1 MMPMR
6 KHLSPASLQLERLSY
21 SAIFMK
27 LKCMAMTPVL
37 ASSSRRTVP
46 SRSSISFQHR
56 RTGDT
61 LLNFPI
67 GLNRLLI
74 FLAWMLCLLPATQA
88 AETFVKD
95 LSSSG
100 TVVVNATAVHPADGS
115 VYVTGTFSGAPVTIG
130 NKTLQPVGNKTT
142 GFVAKMGN
150 DGAWRWAGTLS
161 DADGRGTLVPRSL
174 TVSRDNIF
182 VSGDANNGVVTSIQ
196 NGAAILTGSLSRTN
210 VSRSPFVVKFDTEG
224 RTIWAQMASNSETA
238 AGGSDA
244 FAYDMA
250 IDGENNV
257 YICGSFR
264 SNEITDDT
272 TKGLNFGSNHAFRV
286 RDRNGT
292 PLWNYITR
300 DGFLAKL
307 DSGGKWKWVATGGG
321 MEDETDNGTGAY
333 GPYGGG
339 FFGVSVDSANN
350 VYVVGNAYGDY
361 INNKAGALIH
371 AHMTKDKWNAK
382 FLPGSFPYKF
392 PSDLNSFVAKI
403 SGSGSTEGTWT
414 STVFNCIRTS
424 PAANWFGT
432 PTYARSIA
440 VVGDQVYVAYQEAGL
455 DGAKPSSVRTLQV
468 RRLKLDLSA
477 FDASASVT
485 VNGLAGTN
493 DVAFGKSLSSDNFGN
508 LYLVGRIGYPGAV
521 FTNSGTSL
529 TNIPVS
535 ANANFFA
542 AKLNSSLKWQ
552 WVNTASGSLPQFGEI
567 AGSADPQNGRLYF
580 GSSFANGVLDLGP
593 AEADTLVPASGTQG
607 PSYRSFVSAVQSA
620 GDFLQQV
627 TFRLD
632 TAFGGDSAQ
641 PPPTPQ
647 TVFRGTS
654 ISASVPAQLYEDAN
668 GVNINPLDSTAIESR
683 SVTRHTCIGY
693 EVLDTAIAGTSSA
706 YGFTINADT
715 VLRFNWLT
723 EYALDVTNYLTGLVG
738 LSSQAA
744 GNPNPVSQK
753 HWIAA
758 GTITTAF
765 IDGIAPSSEANSF
778 GTRFRSSGYKAGGPV
793 APPGGAISFPGGR
806 PPINLGTR
814 DAYNPGS
821 DPFTMEF
828 WFRSDAVDIYSRRL
842 VEWGDLMYIYQGD
855 GAPNPKIYFSS
866 PKTFTGELTLD
877 DGPLATNVWR
887 HLALVNDGTA
897 WYIYLDGTLA
907 LRQAV
912 TGPLGSTTIP
922 LQLGQFFQGAID
934 DFRMWRVAR
943 TQSELQQSSRLPL
956 SQISDPNL
964 IAYWTFDDA
973 SSGTVSDLKDPTRTA
988 AIVGGSTAAT
998 VGTIPARTTQFIP
1011 WEGVQP
1017 RQQVPQFIMY
1027 GPASIEYHWVKENSV
1042 RVAASPSSLET
1053 VPMVVSGG
1061 VTNKGSGEYWF
1072 PENSRV
1078 KILAPFK
1085 PISPVGYQLSSRDAQ
1100 YIGGYGNVPSSSGNG
1115 LVDLLDANLRYVEI
1129 PSLTQGSALT
1139 WNYAQ
1144 RVYLGSTVVIGSAI
1158 DGSRNGAN
1166 AVVGTFSGDP
1176 IPGSESIDLSKP
1188 PTGTT
1193 IISNAPSGSTV
1204 QDMWVWDDVDKR
1216 LYPLRPGYLRL
1227 EWPRQGGGD
1236 PVITEVNFAFP
1247 TAASFPHIANTP
1259 PVPLD
1264 EDTEDDVNFVGLK
1277 YSERTTAVVNDAE
1290 EFSVNDP
1297 QFTAPFWSVLLF
1309 SQTTNQTVAIG
1320 DVKTERL
1327 QVRTVQTRR
1336 YSDGLVPA
1344 SATVGTPITSTAHNP
1359 KVPHNGY
1366 VYWEKARYNPNIYD
1380 RASRK
1385 GPIIPVNIF
1394 PTAKPE
1400 EKLVVVWYSQID
1412 KLNWPSKAFLY
1423 NPTWPQDANRIVIA
1437 SRRGSE
1443 GLSLRGQSQPVF
1455 NSDRFSDVRIYNQ
1468 PDRNLPGYNP
1478 NEEHALVAPSLVNVS
1493 TPTPAAFALRRDLNQ
1508 THPDD
1513 TYTSD
1518 PFVLVQYYDQQVT
1531 NYGMATY
1538 QVQVQDVNEST
1549 ARLVFGINP
1558 TNTLHVSLGTNNV
1571 LEFNYTAGPYNLTG
1585 FHSDEI
1591 ADLEP
1596 NENLPGLDGGRYRV
1610 SIVNNSRP
1618 AKFVLIP
1625 LTSGTPITAS
1635 AIVPSENPTITLTR
1649 AFPYVFEYTMKAGE
1663 PVQAP
1668 YPLQRVIG
1676 ASACAATRG
1685 ENLDPSQLVYWEDHK
1700 KQPWAVSGSD
1710 NPAAGLRAQFYY
1722 PRPAEFWHP
1731 TALVG
1736 DCLAYVSNSL
1746 PIWVTNRVTWPAAV
1760 PTLKA
1765 GETLT
1770 FSGGEINRDDASR
1783 PGVPGVV
1790 GWAAGKIVFD
1800 QANPALTYDKTISN
1814 YLARLASPLLSIE
1827 VSLPIAKV
1835 PAELLPASGNVTV
1848 TGTAWTFNNLDASLQ
1863 PRIRYDQ
1870 SSQKLSVRGFLD
1882 GKTLGDPTLTA
1893 APGSIYVLQPNI
1905 LTEKDRTALLKLVST
1920 ASADWTG
1927 AVSNLVQL
1935 SRDPHQATAGGYG
1948 VGLEPILGAKSQARP
1963 AVQFGPGLALL
1974 PNQGLLDPIA
1984 NLSEG
1989 YVTLAENDDDTLGAA
2004 PVVLHIVR
2012 IRKQPIFRGAI
2023 KTINPPNPFDEKV
2036 TLRHSGDFGGNAS
2049 NLEFEWYYRPDD
2061 GKVVAPPNPPTA
2073 LGDWKLFSSATL
2085 GLQEI
2090 NLAGAGAVTLSDN
2103 RFFVRWKHSKASTWS
2118 QWAGAAN
2125 SRPPGTNELAQNTY
2139 VPQLAEG
2146 WVKRVIAGINPFDA
2160 RITDFRNNGTPATY
2174 ASMVQQAG
2182 APYRG
2187 PVALNPD
2194 KNVIESTG
2202 LIELYTTVI
2211 QRAKALSIDLSSPIS
2226 DPAVNNSILLAASRI
2241 ADLQL
2246 LLGNEAY
2253 TDAQDPTIGFGSSSV
2268 EYGSLAPTIFT
2279 FQNQVATLLDE
2290 ELALMRGRP
2299 EEGAYPAYNRL
2310 LWNFTRA
2317 EGEAAYALSYNITDV
2332 NKDGFINEADARI
2345 LYPQGH
2351 GDAWGNYLSA
2361 LRTYYDLL
2369 RHPNYNWQ
2377 ARSENLQ
2384 IEGVVVAVD
2393 YLDERKFAQAAAGK
2407 AKAGAEVVSLTYRSR
2422 YVEDPDGQWQGYQD
2436 TDANRAWG
2444 VSDWARRAGT
2454 GALFDWITANAI
2466 LPSSNTNKTGIE
2478 RVDRTTVAELAH
2490 ISAQAVEIRKQLDNA
2505 NAGLNPVGLA
2515 TDVVPFD
2522 IDPIGFD
2529 ASTGTRSTHFDQV
2542 YDRALK
2548 CLQNALNV
2556 YDNAN
2561 QLNHMLRQVAET
2573 TEQFAKDAAEQDLD
2587 YRNRLIEIF
2596 GTPYEGVIGP
2606 GKPYPA
2612 GYTGPDLYLYMYTDV
2627 TGIQNVPAPSTNF
2640 TAYFDQIPGGFVK
2653 AVGANGAADSIT
2665 KAWSSYFGGD
2675 APNLEDNTNTDFS
2688 TKQLVLNM
2696 PQTASGY
2703 AFQAPATWGSRRAPG
2718 ELQQI
2723 LSEMVQAEADLQLA
2737 LHDYDGLVGDLGDL
2751 KTLIL
2756 AQSGLQAD
2764 TIQIQEE
2771 GRNRTIGLNA
2781 AIFTAQSVSAL
2792 AALGAETVNDAAES
2806 VSSALPTVVGLASDA
2821 FSVLR
2826 GATITSG
2833 RLAKQSL
2840 QSTALVS
2847 ERAAAFLEG
2856 TKEVAQIQQDIA
2868 IQKGEFK
2875 YAIQE
2880 QLKEFESLLGDE
2892 SAKRIEVFRKQEAL
2906 RQVSDKYRAQLES
2919 GLRLMEERAL
2929 HNRQS
2934 AGATQKYRYQDFTFR
2949 VARNDALSKYRAAFD
2964 LATRY
2969 AYLAAKAYDYETNL
2983 DPNDPASA
2991 RPTLTQI
2998 LRAQTLGALDN
3009 GEPRPGSG
3017 GLADALATLKVNFE
3031 VLRSQMGFNNPQGE
3045 SGQFSLRHELFRMKG
3060 TNDVAWRQELE
3071 KYRVADLWQVPEFRR
3086 YCRAFAPQ
3094 SAGVQPGVVIPF
3106 SSQIVFGKNFFGK
3119 PLGPGDSAYDPT
3131 LFATKVKS
3139 VGVWFDN
3146 YAGDGLATTPRV
3158 YLVPAG
3164 LDIMYVPNS
3173 SDFATRE
3180 WNVVDQKIPVPLPVS
3195 QSNLRDPSWI
3205 PLRDSVNGTIADIR
3219 RYSSFRA
3226 YHNAGFTPEQM
3237 SFDSRLVGRSV
3248 WNTRWLLIIPG
3259 GTFLADQTDGLD
3271 TFIYGLKSA
3280 GGGATDSRGNRRD
3293 GNGVSDIKLSFQT
3306 YAISGN

>member
-1 MMPMR
+1 MMSMKTNLAPAGSVVVPNHRPLLPMNR
-6 KHLSPASLQLERLSY
+6 RLS
-21 SAIFMK
+21 
-27 LKCMAMTPVL
+27 
-37 ASSSRRTVP
+37 SR
-46 SRSSISFQHR
+46 
-56 RTGDT
+56 
-61 LLNFPI
+61 LLNSNF
-67 GLNRLLI
+67 LHLLV
-74 FLAWMLCLLPATQA
+74 LLCLAVGLAPAA
-88 AETFVKD
+88 RSADTFVKD
-95 LSSSG
+95 LSSAG
-100 TVVVNATAVHPADGS
+100 NVVVTATAAHPTDGS
-115 VYVTGTFSGAPVTIG
+115 VYIVGTFSDAPVTIG
-130 NKTLQPVGNKTT
+130 KKTLQLVGGKTT
-142 GFVAKMGN
+142 GFIAKMGN
-150 DGAWRWAGTLS
+150 DGAWRWAGTL
-161 DADGRGTLVPRSL
+161 ADKDNPGSLIPRALV
-174 TVSRDNIF
+174 TGADHVY
-182 VSGDANNGVVTSIQ
+182 VAGDATNGVVIAVQ
-196 NGAAILTGSLSRTN
+196 NGDSTYPGSLILSKN
-210 VSRSPFVVKFDTEG
+210 VSRAPFVAKLDAEG
-224 RTIWAQMASNSETA
+224 RTVWAQMASNTERAS
-238 AGGSDA
+238 GGSDA
-244 FAYDMA
+244 FAYDLA
-250 IDGENNV
+250 VDGDNNV
-257 YICGSFR
+257 YVVGSFR
-264 SNEITDDT
+264 SAEITDDT
-272 TKGLNFGSNHAFRV
+272 RAGLNFGSNHAFRV
-286 RDRNGT
+286 RDNNGT
-292 PLWNYITR
+292 PKWDKVTR

-307 DSGGKWKWVATGGG
+307 EANGNWKWVATGGG
-321 MEDETDNGTGAY
+321 QEDESEYGDAAY
-333 GPYGGG
+333 GPYTGG

-350 VYVVGNAYGDY
+350 VYVTGNGYANYDQDSAGLLINAYMTASNWKDSGHFMPGTRRMLLS
-361 INNKAGALIH
+361 NGAS
-371 AHMTKDKWNAK
+371 A
-382 FLPGSFPYKF
+382 
-392 PSDLNSFVAKI
+392 FVAKI
-403 SGSGSTEGTWT
+403 GGSGKSEGQWVTKENSTLNLIST
-414 STVFNCIRTS
+414 SRQPAGS
-424 PAANWFGT
+424 PWWG
-432 PTYARSIA
+432 PIVYARSIA
-440 VVGDQVYVAYQEAGL
+440 VVQDRVYVVYQQGGEDTNGVPY
-455 DGAKPSSVRTLQV
+455 KRI
-468 RRLKLDLSA
+468 LKIKRFNLDLSVA
-477 FDASASVT
+477 DASAIVS
-485 VNGLAGTN
+485 VNGSAGTN
-493 DVAFGKSLSSDNFGN
+493 DVAFGKSLSWDRVGN
-508 LYLVGRIGYPGAV
+508 LYLVGRISYPGAV
-521 FTNSGTSL
+521 FNNSGSAFKT
-529 TNIPVS
+529 IPVS
-535 ANANFFA
+535 GNDNLFA
-542 AKLNSSLKWQ
+542 AKLDSDLRWQ
-552 WVNTASGSLPQFGEI
+552 WVNTAGGYLPVLGGLDG
-567 AGSADPQNGRLYF
+567 AADPQTGRFYF
-580 GSSFANGVLDLGP
+580 GGSFANGVLDVGP
-593 AEADTLVPASGTQG
+593 PETDTLVPPSGSQG
-607 PSYRSFVSAVQSA
+607 NNSRSFLTAVDST
-620 GDFLQQV
+620 GGFLQQV
-627 TFRLD
+627 TFRLE
-632 TAFGGDSAQ
+632 TEFGTSQAQ
-641 PPPTPQ
+641 PPQTPQ
-647 TVFRGTS
+647 TVFRGTL
-654 ISASVPAQLYEDAN
+654 ISASVPPIIYEDAN
-668 GVNINPLDSTAIESR
+668 GNRLPANDSQAA
-683 SVTRHTCIGY
+683 TRHTCTGY
-693 EVLDTAIAGTSSA
+693 EVLDTAIAGNAAT
-706 YGFTINADT
+706 YGFTIQADT
-715 VLRFNWLT
+715 TVRFNWLT
-723 EYALDVTNYLTGLVG
+723 EYALDVTNNLNGLVG

-744 GNPNPVSQK
+744 GNPDPVSQR
-753 HWIAA
+753 HWVAA

-765 IDGIAPSSEANSF
+765 VDGIAASSEANSF
-778 GTRFRSSGYKAGGPV
+778 GTRFRSTGYFGGGPV
-793 APPGGAISFPGGR
+793 APPGGAISFPGGK
-806 PPINLGTR
+806 PPVNLGTR
-814 DAYNPGS
+814 AEYNP
-821 DPFTMEF
+821 DTNNFTMEF

-842 VEWGDLMYIYQGD
+842 IEWGDLVFIAQEQNTTD
-855 GAPNPKIYFSS
+855 PNPKLYFRS
-866 PKTFTGELTLD
+866 PKTFTGEVILD
-877 DGPLATNVWR
+877 AGPMPTNVWR
-887 HLALVNDGTA
+887 HLALVHDGTA
-897 WYIYLDGTLA
+897 WNIYFDGTLA
-907 LRQAV
+907 MRQPV
-912 TGPLGSTTIP
+912 TAPLGSTTSP
-922 LQLGQFFQGAID
+922 LLLGQFFSGAID
-934 DFRMWRVAR
+934 DFRMWRVVR
-943 TQSELQQSSRLPL
+943 SQFDIQQSFRLP
-956 SQISDPNL
+956 ITHVTDTNL
-964 IAYWTFDDA
+964 IAYWAFDDA
-973 SSGTVSDLKDPTRTA
+973 ASGTISDLKDPTRT
-988 AIVGGSTAAT
+988 SN
-998 VGTIPARTTQFIP
+998 VGTFSSATAGIVPTRTAQFIP
-1011 WEGVQP
+1011 WVGVQP
-1017 RQQVPQFIMY
+1017 RQQVPQFIMD
-1027 GPASIEYHWVKENSV
+1027 GPATIEYRWVKENSV
-1042 RVAASPSSLET
+1042 RVGASPSSLET
-1053 VPMVVSGG
+1053 VPMVVSDG

-1072 PENSRV
+1072 PQNARV
-1078 KILAPFK
+1078 KIYAPLK
-1085 PISPVGYQLSSRDAQ
+1085 PVSPVGYQLNSRDGQ
-1100 YIGGYGNVPSSSGNG
+1100 YIGGYGDVPSSSGNG
-1115 LVDLLDANLRYVEI
+1115 LVDRLDANLRYVEI

-1144 RVYLGSTVVIGSAI
+1144 RVYLGSTVAIGSAI
-1158 DGSRNGAN
+1158 DGSHNGAD

-1188 PTGTT
+1188 PTSTT
-1193 IISNAPSGSTV
+1193 IVSNAPSGSTV

-1216 LYPLRPGYLRL
+1216 LYPLRPGYVRL
-1227 EWPRQGGGD
+1227 EWPRKGGGD

-1247 TAASFPHIANTP
+1247 STAYFSHIANTP

-1264 EDTEDDVNFVGLK
+1264 EDKADDVNFVGLK
-1277 YSERTTAVVNDAE
+1277 YSERTTAQVNDAE
-1290 EFSVNDP
+1290 EFSVNDS

-1309 SQTTNQTVAIG
+1309 SKTTNQTVAIG

-1327 QVRTVQTRR
+1327 LVRTVQTKR
-1336 YSDGLVPA
+1336 YSDGLITRD
-1344 SATVGTPITSTAHNP
+1344 ATVGTPITSSAHSSL
-1359 KVPHNGY
+1359 VPHNGY
-1366 VYWEKARYNPNIYD
+1366 VYWEKARYNPKIYD
-1380 RASRK
+1380 RASRH
-1385 GPIIPVNIF
+1385 GPIIPVNTF

-1423 NPTWPQDANRIVIA
+1423 NPSWPRDANRIVVA

-1443 GLSLRGQSQPVF
+1443 GLSPGGQPQQVF
-1455 NSDRFSDVRIYNQ
+1455 SPDRYTDVQIYNQ
-1468 PDRNLPGYNP
+1468 PDPHLPGYNP
-1478 NEEHALVAPSLVNVS
+1478 NEEHALLAPSLVNVATS
-1493 TPTPAAFALRRDLNQ
+1493 TPVAFALRNDLNR
-1508 THPDD
+1508 TNSDES
-1513 TYTSD
+1513 YTSD
-1518 PFVLVQYYDQQVT
+1518 PYVLVQYYDQQVT

-1538 QVQVQDVNEST
+1538 QVQLRDINEKPEVRKFLT
-1549 ARLVFGINP
+1549 GP
-1558 TNTLHVSLGTNNV
+1558 TGPLYVSLGVGNV
-1571 LEFNYTAGPYNLTG
+1571 LEFNYTAGPYSFIGLRP
-1585 FHSDEI
+1585 DEI
-1591 ADLEP
+1591 VDLEP
-1596 NENLPGLDGGRYRV
+1596 NENLPGLDGGRYRI
-1610 SIVNNSRP
+1610 SIVNNNGP
-1618 AKFVLIP
+1618 AKFVLVP
-1625 LTSGTPITAS
+1625 LTGGAPITAS
-1635 AIVPSENPTITLTR
+1635 AIVPSEKPTITLTR

-1685 ENLDPSQLVYWEDHK
+1685 ENLDPNQLVYWEDHK

-1710 NPAAGLRAQFYY
+1710 DPAAGLRAQFYY

-1731 TALVG
+1731 TALEG
-1736 DCLAYVSNSL
+1736 ECLAYVSNSA
-1746 PIWVTNRVTWPAAV
+1746 PIWVTNHVTWPARV

-1770 FSGGEINRDDASR
+1770 FSGGENNRDDASR

-1800 QANPALTYDKTISN
+1800 QANPALAYDKTITN
-1814 YLARLASPLLSIE
+1814 YLARLASPLLSLE
-1827 VSLPIAKV
+1827 VSLPIAKL

-1848 TGTAWTFNNLDASLQ
+1848 TGTAWTFNKLDASLQ
-1863 PRIRYDQ
+1863 PRVRYDQ

-1905 LTEKDRTALLKLVST
+1905 LTENDRTALLKLIGS
-1920 ASADWTG
+1920 ASSDWTK
-1927 AVSNLVQL
+1927 AVNDLVQL
-1935 SRDPHQATAGGYG
+1935 SRDPLQATAGGYG
-1948 VGLEPILGAKSQARP
+1948 VGLEPVPGAKNQARP

-1974 PNQGLLDPIA
+1974 PNQGLLDPVA
-1984 NLSEG
+1984 KLSEG
-1989 YVTLAENDDDTLGAA
+1989 YVTLAENDDDSLGAA
-2004 PVVLHIVR
+2004 PVALHMVR
-2012 IRKQPIFRGAI
+2012 VRKEPLFRGAI

-2049 NLEFEWYYRPDD
+2049 DLEFEWYYRPDD
-2061 GKVVAPPNPPTA
+2061 GRTLPPPNPSVETN
-2073 LGDWKLFSSATL
+2073 GWRLFGGPSKAR

-2090 NLAGAGAVTLSDN
+2090 NLAGAGPVTLSDN
-2103 RFFVRWKHSKASTWS
+2103 RFFVRWKHSNATNWS

-2125 SRPPGTNELAQNTY
+2125 SRPPATNELAQNTY

-2194 KNVIESTG
+2194 KNVIENTG

-2211 QRAKALSIDLSSPIS
+2211 QRAKALSIDLSTPVI
-2226 DPAVNNSILLAASRI
+2226 DQAVNNAILLAASRI

-2268 EYGSLAPTIFT
+2268 EYGALAPTIFA
-2279 FQNQVATLLDE
+2279 FQNQMSSLLEE
-2290 ELALMRGRP
+2290 ELALMRGRS
-2299 EEGAYPAYNRL
+2299 EEGAYPAFNRL

-2317 EGEAAYALSYNITDV
+2317 EGEAAYALSYNIMDV
-2332 NKDGFINEADARI
+2332 NQDGFINEADARR

-2369 RHPNYNWQ
+2369 RHSNYNWQ

-2407 AKAGAEVVSLTYRSR
+2407 AKAGSEIVNLTYRSR

-2436 TDANRAWG
+2436 SDPNRAWG
-2444 VSDWARRAGT
+2444 VSEWAQRAGT

-2478 RVDRTTVAELAH
+2478 RVDRTTVAELAQ

-2505 NAGLNPVGLA
+2505 NAGLNPAGLA

-2529 ASTGTRSTHFDQV
+2529 ASTGVRSTHFDQV

-2561 QLNHMLRQVAET
+2561 QLNHRLRQVAET

-2627 TGIQNVPAPSTNF
+2627 TGIQNIPAPSTNF
-2640 TAYFDQIPGGFVK
+2640 IAYFDQIPGGFVK

-2703 AFQAPATWGSRRAPG
+2703 AFQAPSTWGSRRAPG

-2723 LSEMVQAEADLQLA
+2723 LTEMVQAEADLQLA

-2781 AIFTAQSVSAL
+2781 AIFTAQSVSAMG
-2792 AALGAETVNDAAES
+2792 ALGAEMVNDAAES
-2806 VSSALPTVVGLASDA
+2806 VSSALPSVVGLATDA

-2934 AGATQKYRYQDFTFR
+2934 AGATQKNRYQDFTFR

-2998 LRAQTLGALDN
+2998 LRARTLGALDN
-3009 GEPRPGSG
+3009 GEPRLGSG
-3017 GLADALATLKVNFE
+3017 GLADALATLKVNFD

-3060 TNDVAWRQELE
+3060 TNNVAWRQELE

-3094 SAGVQPGVVIPF
+3094 SAGAQPGMVIPF

-3131 LFATKVKS
+3131 LFATKVRS

-3146 YAGDGLATTPRV
+3146 YAGEGLGATPRV

-3226 YHNAGFTPEQM
+3226 YHNAGFTPDQM
-3237 SFDSRLVGRSV
+3237 SFDSRLIGRSV

-3271 TFIYGLKSA
+3271 TFIYGLKST
-3280 GGGATDSRGNRRD
+3280 GGGSTDSRGNRRD